1 MEWRVQTRQ
10 QLDMSDNKK
19 PSNLRTALILATI
32 ALMFFIGIF
41 VRRIWL
47 G

>member
-1 MEWRVQTRQ
+1 MEWRAQARQ
-10 QLDMSDNKK
+10 NPDMSDKKK
-19 PSNLRTALILATI
+19 PNNLRTALILATI
-32 ALMFFIGIF
+32 ALMFFVGIF